1 LFILA
6 MFAILLF
13 RLLKTAQHSRDNF
26 GMYLSLGVF
35 FMLLVQVLIN
45 TGMNLGILPVTGIPL
60 PFLSYGGSSLITT
73 FAALGLAESVVA
85 RQKGVRFD

>member
-1 LFILA
+1 LFG
-6 MFAILLF
+6 ILLY
-13 RLLKTAQHSRDNF
+13 RLLVTAQRARDNF

-45 TGMNLGILPVTGIPL
+45 IGMNIGLVPVTGIPL

-73 FAALGLAESVVA
+73 WAALGLAESVVA
-85 RQKGVRFD
+85 RHRGVRFD